1 MDPTMKK
8 GAKARIFWSGRSQAV
23 RLPKD
28 YRLSGDTVVVRR
40 VGNTLVLEP
49 SDDWPEGYV
58 ESFSGVSPDFERPSQ
73 GTVESRERLR

>member
-1 MDPTMKK
+1 MEPTTKK

-58 ESFSGVSPDFERPSQ
+58 ESFSGVSPDFERPPQ